1 MRTPVS
7 DAELREVWSDLCMV
21 GDLESV
27 LPAIRIA
34 LENTARIWRDR
45 KPAPKPPPVDLKRR
59 AANDYD

>member
-7 DAELREVWSDLCMV
+7 EAELRKTWRDLRIV
-21 GDLESV
+21 GDLDSA

-45 KPAPKPPPVDLKRR
+45 KPVPEPPPVDGKRR
-59 AANDYD
+59 AANDFD